1 MAHINSNYLN
11 IKESYL
17 FSDIAK
23 RTAAFKE
30 ANPDADI
37 IRLGIGDVTR
47 PLCPG
52 VIDALHEGV
61 DEMSKPE
68 TFKGYGPE
76 QGYDF
81 IKNSL
86 RDYYLE
92 RGVELDKNNI
102 VI

>member
-17 FSDIAK
+17 FSEVAK
-23 RTAAFKE
+23 RTAKFKE
-30 ANPDADI
+30 SHPDADI

-47 PLCPG
+47 PLAPT
-52 VIDALHEGV
+52 VIEALHSGV
-61 DEMSKPE
+61 DDMAKAES
-68 TFKGYGPE
+68 FKGYGPE

-86 RDYYLE
+86 KE
-92 RGVELDKNNI
+92 
-102 VI
+102 